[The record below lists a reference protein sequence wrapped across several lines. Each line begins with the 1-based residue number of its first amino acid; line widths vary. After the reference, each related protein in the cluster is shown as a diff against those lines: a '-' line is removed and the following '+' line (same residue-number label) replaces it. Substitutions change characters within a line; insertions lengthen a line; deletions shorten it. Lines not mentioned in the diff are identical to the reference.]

1 LLRGAFVAK
10 NADLIRRW
18 FEEVWNQGRAQ
29 TIHEMCAKD
38 AVGYGQAQ
46 HGADIHGP
54 EQFEQFWRTF
64 RGAFSGI
71 KVEIHDT
78 VEEDDRVVARW
89 TMTMTHTAPFLG
101 LQPMNKTVSVNGMSM
116 QRFKNGQIV
125 AGWDNWDQLG
135 LMVQL
140 GAVPAPKLL

>member
-1 LLRGAFVAK
+1 MAK

-18 FEEVWNQGRAQ
+18 FEEVWNQGRGE

-38 AVGYGQAQ
+38 AIGYGQAQ

-54 EQFEQFWRTF
+54 EHFEQFWRSF

-71 KVEIHDT
+71 KLEVKDT
-78 VEEDDRVVARW
+78 IEEGDMVVARW
-89 TMTMTHTAPFLG
+89 TMTMSHTGPFLG
-101 LQPMNKTVSVNGMSM
+101 VEPTNRQVTLSGMSM
-116 QRFKNGQIV
+116 QRYKSGQII
-125 AGWDNWDQLG
+125 AAWDNWDQLG

-140 GAVPAPKLL
+140 GAVPEAKFL

>member
-1 LLRGAFVAK
+1 MAT

-18 FEEVWNQGRAQ
+18 FEEVWNQGRSE

-38 AVGYGQAQ
+38 GIGYGQAQ

-54 EQFEQFWRTF
+54 EHFEKFWRGF

-78 VEEDDRVVARW
+78 IEEGDRVIARW
-89 TMTMTHTAPFLG
+89 TMAMTHTGDFLG
-101 LQPMNKTVSVNGMSM
+101 IKPTNKRITVNGMSI
-116 QRFKNGQIV
+116 QQFKNGQIV

-135 LMVQL
+135 LMVQI
-140 GAVPAPKLL
+140 GAVPAPNFL